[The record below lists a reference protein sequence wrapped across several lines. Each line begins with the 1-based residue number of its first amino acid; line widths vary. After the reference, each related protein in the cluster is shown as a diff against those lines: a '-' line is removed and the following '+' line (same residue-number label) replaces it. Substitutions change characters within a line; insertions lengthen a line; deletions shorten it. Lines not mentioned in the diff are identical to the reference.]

1 MSFEEFMES
10 AENAVYD
17 YVRVERK
24 LKDKDDG
31 ESFEVFRVWSCGN
44 DNSFNALFKSDIDTN
59 YYEVAYSSETDQ
71 MRLEIYELS
80 TIEKLK

>member
-10 AENAVYD
+10 AKKEVYE
-17 YVRVERK
+17 YVANQLE
-24 LKDKDDG
+24 DKDV
-31 ESFEVFRVWSCGN
+31 SFEVFNVWSCGN

-59 YYEVAYSSETDQ
+59 YYEVAYSGETDQ

-80 TIEKLK
+80 KIEKLK